1 MDKQL
6 TMSVKGLLVSGLVLL
21 GLVVAYLLGNAGTT
35 SAEAAEDGAETPPA
49 RTLTMSGFGEAT
61 AVPDQVTFDLSVRL
75 LRPTLEEALDASN
88 EEMAKVLKAL
98 EAAGVQKKD
107 VQTTGLEMNPDYDY
121 PRGLPPVLR
130 GYRVG
135 QHAAVLVRELKE
147 AGTAVN
153 AAVGAGGNVVRV
165 ENIQLKIGDP
175 EAALATARE
184 EAVAK
189 ATAKAE
195 AYAESTGQELGEVLT
210 LREVDDQA
218 AELDH
223 DQRPAAGER
232 RTSPTRR
239 PRMSDLVVSAGR
251 ADLGV
256 VIQVVWEFA

>member
-21 GLVVAYLLGNAGTT
+21 ALMVAYLLGNAGSTP
-35 SAEAAEDGAETPPA
+35 AEAAEDATTPPP

-88 EEMAKVLKAL
+88 QEMAKVLAAL

-121 PRGLPPVLR
+121 PRGLPPVLK

-147 AGTAVN
+147 AGKAVN

-175 EAALATARE
+175 EAALAAARE

-189 ATAKAE
+189 ATEKAK
-195 AYAESTGQELGEVLT
+195 AYAESTGQELGQVLT

-218 AELDH
+218 QSSIDRRDLLADGLADFAYES
-223 DQRPAAGER
+223 AAR
-232 RTSPTRR
+232 AS
-239 PRMSDLVVSAGR
+239 MQVSAGR

>member
-35 SAEAAEDGAETPPA
+35 PADAAEDGSETPPA

-75 LRPTLEEALDASN
+75 LRPTLEEALDAAN

-98 EAAGVQKKD
+98 EAAGVQTKD

-135 QHAAVLVRELKE
+135 QHAAVLVRELE
-147 AGTAVN
+147 AAGSAVN

-175 EAALATARE
+175 EAALATARD

-195 AYAESTGQELGEVLT
+195 AYADATGQELGEVLT

-218 AELDH
+218 VSSINERQL
-223 DQRPAAGER
+223 QRSAAYA
-232 RTSPTRR
+232 TDSLSSLP
-239 PRMSDLVVSAGR
+239 VSAGR

>member
-21 GLVVAYLLGNAGTT
+21 ALAVAYLLGNAGSTP
-35 SAEAAEDGAETPPA
+35 AQAAEDTTEPPA

-88 EEMAKVLKAL
+88 QEMARVLAAL

-107 VQTTGLEMNPDYDY
+107 IQTTGLEMNPDYDY
-121 PRGLPPVLR
+121 PREGPPVLK

-147 AGTAVN
+147 AGKAVN

-195 AYAESTGQELGEVLT
+195 AYAEFTGQELGEVLT
-210 LREVDDQA
+210 LREMDDQA
-218 AELDH
+218 VSSI
-223 DQRPAAGER
+223 DQRQLADSLDYFAETASR
-232 RTSPTRR
+232 SAFK
-239 PRMSDLVVSAGR
+239 VSAGR

-256 VIQVVWEFA
+256 VIQVVWEFAD

>member
-1 MDKQL
+1 MEKQL

-35 SAEAAEDGAETPPA
+35 TAEAAEENAATPPA
-49 RTLTMSGFGEAT
+49 RTLTMSGFGQAT
-61 AVPDQVTFDLSVRL
+61 AVPDEVTFDLSVRL

-88 EEMAKVLKAL
+88 EEMAGVLKAL
-98 EAAGVQKKD
+98 EDAGVQRKD
-107 VQTTGLEMNPDYDY
+107 VQTTGLEMNPDYTY
-121 PRGLPPVLR
+121 PDDSPPVLR
-130 GYRVG
+130 GYRVS
-135 QHAAVLVRELKE
+135 QQAAVLVRELKE
-147 AGTAVN
+147 AGRAVN
-153 AAVGAGGNVVRV
+153 AAVVAGGNVVRV

-195 AYAESTGQELGEVLT
+195 EYAAATGQELGDVLT
-210 LREVDDQA
+210 LSEVQDQA
-218 AELDH
+218 QSGIDDRDLL
-223 DQRPAAGER
+223 QRSAAYAVDAAKL
-232 RTSPTRR
+232 
-239 PRMSDLVVSAGR
+239 SDMVVSAGR